1 MKTFTS
7 DEATKTV
14 ESLENLIDE
23 VSIFL
28 QRWSSG
34 PTPNSQAITELKSFQ
49 CSESVMTAYSQGSVL
64 SVAATDQSKAFIRT
78 VVEPA
83 QTFAPWTCVRAVV
96 ESSALA
102 AWLLDPVIDVRTRVQ
117 RSFALRYEGL
127 IQAVKF
133 VRVAGNQADIDK
145 SIKRIDDVEQDALN
159 LGYPKVMD
167 KQGKK
172 RIGIGQLM
180 PSATDLVKEV
190 LDKEF
195 EYRLYSAVAHGH
207 QWALIH
213 LGLRLVDQQTIE
225 SNNASEVP
233 KWSAAA
239 QTAGLLEPHIRPNDV
254 VYLSMTAATA
264 FTKAFWFMCQLFGW
278 DTEGAKNLLE
288 RNYLPLRIVKDLWFW
303 RN

>member
-34 PTPNSQAITELKSFQ
+34 PTPNSQSVTELKSFQ

-64 SVAATDQSKAFIRT
+64 AVAATDQSKAFIRT

-83 QTFAPWTCVRAVV
+83 QTFAPWTCVRTVV
-96 ESSALA
+96 ESSALS
-102 AWLLDPVIDVRTRVQ
+102 AWLLDPIIDARTRVQ

-127 IQAVKF
+127 DQAVKF
-133 VRVAGNQADIDK
+133 VRVAGNQADVDER
-145 SIKRIDDVEQDALN
+145 IKRIDDVEQDALN

-172 RIGIGQLM
+172 RIGIGQSM
-180 PSATDLVKEV
+180 PSATALVKEV

-195 EYRLYSAVAHGH
+195 EYRLLSAVAHGH
-207 QWALIH
+207 QWALIR
-213 LGLRLVDQQTIE
+213 LGLRLVDQQTIGP
-225 SNNASEVP
+225 NNVSEIP
-233 KWSAAA
+233 QWSAVA
-239 QTAGLLEPHIRPNDV
+239 QTAGLLEQHIRPNDV
-254 VYLSMTAATA
+254 IYLSVTAATA
-264 FTKAFWFMCQLFGW
+264 FTKPFWYACQLFGW

-288 RNYLPLRIVKDLWFW
+288 RNYKRLYIAEDRRFW
-303 RN
+303 